1 MSLELDETTDKF
13 IREHRVARL
22 ATSDLVGQPAVVPI
36 CYAFDGD
43 RFYVALDEKPKSVPD
58 HELKRVRNI
67 RANPRVA
74 IVIDHYSEDWSELVY
89 VLITGTAEII
99 SSSQNADEHRRAIE
113 LLREKYPQYGS
124 MNLDER
130 PIIKITPARVKQWA
144 ADDKGGHR

>member
-1 MSLELDETTDKF
+1 MSFELDETTDRF

-36 CYAFDGD
+36 CYAFEGD

-99 SSSQNADEHRRAIE
+99 SSCMSLPNAPIPSSPTNCSRDMRACCNMFISIV
-113 LLREKYPQYGS
+113 Y
-124 MNLDER
+124 
-130 PIIKITPARVKQWA
+130 
-144 ADDKGGHR
+144 

>member
-1 MSLELDETTDKF
+1 MSFELDETTDKF
-13 IREHRVARL
+13 IREHPVARL
-22 ATSDLVGQPAVVPI
+22 ATSDLLGQPSVVPI
-36 CYAFDGD
+36 CYAFEGE
-43 RFYVALDEKPKSVPD
+43 RIYVALDEKPKSVPD

-74 IVIDHYSEDWSELVY
+74 VVIDHYSEDWSELVY

-113 LLREKYPQYGS
+113 LLREKYPQYSS

-130 PIIKITPARVKQWA
+130 PIIKITPARIKRWA
-144 ADDKGGHR
+144 A